1 MQLRLQRGMWKQKA
15 AKFRDQRLSFTYQ
28 GLKATVSEEEVM
40 RGNLAHRARL
50 CIKILKSRV
59 ESVMAV
65 ANSGGIIAQ
74 GVQMILTKLRI
85 LKWKPWRQSS
95 QKYSKI
101 CKT

>member
-28 GLKATVSEEEVM
+28 GLKATVSEEVM

-85 LKWKPWRQSS
+85 LK
-95 QKYSKI
+95 
-101 CKT
+101 